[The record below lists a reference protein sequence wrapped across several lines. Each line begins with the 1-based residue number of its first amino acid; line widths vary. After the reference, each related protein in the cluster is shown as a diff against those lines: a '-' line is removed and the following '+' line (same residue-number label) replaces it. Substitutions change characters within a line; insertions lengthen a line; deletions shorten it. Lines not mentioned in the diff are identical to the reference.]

1 MRPLAPAPL
10 ASSAAGLA
18 GALASSPTDTSS
30 TSQPSRRWRPGA
42 ARIGTRLAL
51 IVLAVQVLV
60 FGLFAWVL
68 SDSSMRQLEAQQR
81 AAMSAQNETL
91 RDLLGQFDD
100 TMLQEAD
107 RFLLSFAAVVPGPYA
122 VDPAQTIEVAGQPT
136 PQFSSGEVV
145 LNNNFALPDRFFSTT
160 GGTIATVFARR
171 GDDFV
176 RVTTSLKKQ
185 NGERAV
191 GTLLDRA
198 GGAYAAVQAG
208 RSYRALTWLFGK
220 PYMSKYEPVRDAA
233 GKIVGALY
241 VGVDVSAELAMLK
254 NRIRRKSIGTDGH
267 FLVVDARPGPNQGKL
282 LVGRRQEGTVQLDA
296 RDEDGKTWLREMI
309 AARQGSLTHRIAF
322 DGSAPALRL
331 TAFETYPE
339 WQWLIVGSVPVDS
352 LRAEL
357 IANRNRFLAAG
368 LALALLVSAGF
379 WWMLRRMVSAP
390 LADAAAAARSLAAGD
405 LTARLDSPRR
415 DEIGEL
421 MRAIDSVGQ
430 GLSGIVGTVRASADA
445 IVASTGE
452 IASGNADLSART
464 ASQASSLERTAASIE
479 QLSATVRQNADAA
492 VDADATVRSAADAA
506 RHGGGTVER
515 VVQTMDG
522 VHRNAQQVVDIIG
535 MIDGI
540 AFQTNILA
548 LNAAVE
554 AARAGE
560 HGRGFAV
567 VAGEVRSLAQ
577 RSATAAGEIKAL
589 IERTVSDLR
598 DGHTAVQQAGSAME
612 DIVRQVEGIAT
623 RMAEI
628 SASSREQAQGI
639 AQVSDALAEM
649 DGVTQQN
656 AALVEEA
663 AAAAESL
670 DQRAQQLREAVQAF
684 RLA

>member
-18 GALASSPTDTSS
+18 GVLTPSPTDTLSIGK
-30 TSQPSRRWRPGA
+30 PSRRWRLGA

-122 VDPAQTIEVAGQPT
+122 VDPAQTIDVAGQPT
-136 PQFSSGEVV
+136 PQFTSGEVV
-145 LNNNFALPDRFFSTT
+145 LNNNFAVPDRFFSTT

-198 GGAYAAVQAG
+198 GPAYAAVQSG

-220 PYMSKYEPVRDAA
+220 PYMSKYEPVRDAT
-233 GKIVGALY
+233 GKVAGALY

-267 FLVVDARPGPNQGKL
+267 FLVVDAKPGSDQGKL

-296 RDEDGKTWLREMI
+296 RDEDGNSWLRDMI
-309 AARQGSLTHRIAF
+309 AARQGSLTHRVAF
-322 DGSAPALRL
+322 DGGAPALRL

-357 IANRNRFLAAG
+357 IANRNRFLGAG

-421 MRAIDSVGQ
+421 MRAIDGVGQ

-464 ASQASSLERTAASIE
+464 ASQASSLERTVASIE

-598 DGHTAVQQAGSAME
+598 DGHAAVQQAGSAME

-628 SASSREQAQGI
+628 SAASREQSQGI

>member
-18 GALASSPTDTSS
+18 GVLTPSPTDTPSIGK
-30 TSQPSRRWRPGA
+30 PSRRWRLGA

-136 PQFSSGEVV
+136 PQFTSGEVV
-145 LNNNFALPDRFFSTT
+145 LNNNFAVPDRFFSTT

-198 GGAYAAVQAG
+198 GPAYAAVQAG

-220 PYMSKYEPVRDAA
+220 PYMSKYEPVRDAT
-233 GKIVGALY
+233 GKVAGALY

-267 FLVVDARPGPNQGKL
+267 FLVVDAKPGPDQGKL

-296 RDEDGKTWLREMI
+296 RDEDGNTWLRDMI
-309 AARQGSLTHRIAF
+309 AARQGSLTHRVAF
-322 DGSAPALRL
+322 DGGAPALRL

-357 IANRNRFLAAG
+357 IANRNRFLGAG

-421 MRAIDSVGQ
+421 MRAIDGVGQ

-464 ASQASSLERTAASIE
+464 ASQASSLERTVASIE

-598 DGHTAVQQAGSAME
+598 DGHAAVQQAGSAME

-628 SASSREQAQGI
+628 SAASREQSQGI